1 MKHFYKII
9 RILTLAP
16 ILASISLLLLFQ
28 LRPNIFSNGIMDL
41 GWSLFFLGVMP
52 LTAYPLQPFLPPFKN
67 QGRDGQRHLAIL
79 MAVAGYLSGFLYT
92 RIVPTT
98 WHLLLFFLE
107 YLISGALILL
117 FNKGLKIKA
126 SGHACGVAG
135 PLFYLCYFI
144 GYKALWAIPVVLLVY
159 WSSLRMKRHT
169 WSELILGTFIPLVVL
184 TVLLIFHYLTVSLIA

>member
-1 MKHFYKII
+1 MNHLYKAI

-28 LRPNIFSNGIMDL
+28 LRPDIFPNGVMDL
-41 GWSLFFLGVMP
+41 GWSLFFLGVLP
-52 LTAYPLQPFLPPFKN
+52 LTAYPLQPFFPPFKN
-67 QGRDGQRHLAIL
+67 QGREGQRHLAIL
-79 MAVAGYLSGFLYT
+79 MAVTGYLGGFIYT
-92 RIVPTT
+92 QIMHTP
-98 WHLLLFFLE
+98 WNLLLIFLE

-117 FNKGLKIKA
+117 FNKVLKIKA

-144 GYKALWAIPVVLLVY
+144 GCKALWAIPVVFLVY

-169 WSELILGTFIPLVVL
+169 WSELIWGTFIPLLSL
-184 TVLLIFHYLTVSLIA
+184 TILLIAGAT